1 MNKSVIRTATLLA
14 FGALLASAANAALLL
29 GPELFIDCRSGQ
41 DDRSGQVDR
50 SGQIVFGVDNFDQGF
65 SVNSNQI
72 QIGYGNYQT
81 ASCADITVGGESYA
95 CSNTRIIAS
104 ADSTPEPETW
114 GLVVIGLSLAAVP
127 VLRRKSD
134 DSSRRRD

>member
-1 MNKSVIRTATLLA
+1 MNKSIIRTATLLA
-14 FGALLASAANAALLL
+14 FGALLASAANAAILL
-29 GPELFIDCRSGQ
+29 GSELFIDCRSGQ
-41 DDRSGQVDR
+41 DDR

-81 ASCADITVGGESYA
+81 GSCADITVGGESYA

-134 DSSRRRD
+134 ASSRPRD

>member
-1 MNKSVIRTATLLA
+1 MNKSIIRTATLLA
-14 FGALLASAANAALLL
+14 FGALLASAANAAILL
-29 GPELFIDCRSGQ
+29 GSELFIDCRSGQ
-41 DDRSGQVDR
+41 DDR

-134 DSSRRRD
+134 ASSRPRD

>member
-29 GPELFIDCRSGQ
+29 GSELFIDCRSGQ
-41 DDRSGQVDR
+41 DDR

-134 DSSRRRD
+134 ASSRPRD